1 MKMFDSTKIPVLG
14 KALDAYALRQRV
26 IASNISNI
34 STIGYKSKSV
44 AFEEQMV
51 NALQQQTLQP
61 QTTTTRHIDGNTSS
75 AAGLD
80 PVIVENPAP
89 ANTDPLLSGVNNVD
103 IDMEMADLAKNQIR
117 FKFAT
122 RMLSDTFRGIQ
133 KSIRGTV

>member
-1 MKMFDSTKIPVLG
+1 MKIFDSTKIPLLG
-14 KALDAYALRQRV
+14 KALDTYAMRQRV

-44 AFEEQMV
+44 EFEEQMT
-51 NALQQQTLQP
+51 NALQQQSLQP
-61 QTTTTRHIDGNTSS
+61 KTTTARHINGSISS

-89 ANTDPLLSGVNNVD
+89 AIADPLLSGVNNVD
-103 IDMEMADLAKNQIR
+103 VDQEMADLAKNQIR
-117 FKFAT
+117 FKFAS
-122 RMLSDTFRGIQ
+122 RILGDTFRGIQ